1 MKIPLYSILILG
13 VAASII
19 AAPNEPDSAASP
31 TETQAEEGFRFLGG
45 NAERGKDT
53 FANLQCIQ
61 CHQVAN
67 AELPEPDGK
76 RRLDLMIGKE
86 PRFVKSYE
94 DIITAITNPQHVVT
108 EQYRSILTTPEQQGD
123 IQSFMPDLKEG
134 MTVQQLIDLVTFL
147 DAHYS
152 ESNPEYK

>member
-1 MKIPLYSILILG
+1 M
-13 VAASII
+13 
-19 AAPNEPDSAASP
+19 
-31 TETQAEEGFRFLGG
+31 
-45 NAERGKDT
+45 ERGKIT
-53 FANLQCIQ
+53 FADLQCVQ
-61 CHQVAN
+61 CHRVAK

-76 RRLDLMIGKE
+76 RRLDLMIGQE

-123 IQSFMPDLKEG
+123 IQSFMPNLKEG

-147 DAHYS
+147 DEHYS
-152 ESNPEYK
+152 ESNPEYQ